1 LAYIIDL
8 PVGIPLVSTHADIP
22 YTVTF
27 LPWLRLQE
35 SVEINDVVFWPFP
48 LERKKFIPNERLRH
62 QLQLVFKGYKDPT
75 GKPIS
80 KLTIA
85 SFHNEPFKDLTNE
98 EAKLMAELVRLLA
111 FSVMAENQ
119 YYRQGGRYFNS
130 THFQHMHQRFRLGS
144 KYIAPHT
151 RRRDGSTWHG
161 GYKHGELKFS
171 VPLQAWGLHDATPNI
186 SLLHSLGIL
195 LDKTTA
201 DAAAVRQAINWYLLA
216 NGDSESVSVETEM
229 IMMGSAFE
237 ALFQTKDAQ
246 EKKAALMDRLPN
258 LFSGYLTK
266 KTRKAAMDGS
276 LATRSWKIRW
286 IDEFY
291 WLRSKMIHG
300 GKIDHKRM
308 VWDFQEHLTIA
319 AITLQ
324 ISVKLVLA
332 HKGSYSLSSDDAV
345 FANGIDHFI
354 ANGKLSESKLVKT
367 RRNVWLDKAAQ
378 QAWADLHPK
387 K

>member
-1 LAYIIDL
+1 
-8 PVGIPLVSTHADIP
+8 VTTHDDTLH
-22 YTVTF
+22 TVTF

-35 SVEINDVVFWPFP
+35 SVEINGVVFWPFP
-48 LERKKFIPNERLRH
+48 MEIKKFDPNKRFKH
-62 QLQLVFKGYKDPT
+62 QLQLIFRGYKDPT
-75 GKPIS
+75 GKPTN
-80 KLTIA
+80 KLTVA

-98 EAKLMAELVRLLA
+98 KAKLMTELVRLLA

-151 RRRDGSTWHG
+151 RRRDSSTYHG

-171 VPLQAWGLHDATPNI
+171 IPLQAWGLHDATPNI
-186 SLLHSLGIL
+186 SLLHSLDVL

-201 DAAAVRQAINWYLLA
+201 DAAAVRQTINWYLLA

-229 IMMGSAFE
+229 ILMGNAFE
-237 ALFQTKDAQ
+237 ALFQIQDTQ

-276 LATRSWKIRW
+276 IATRSWKIRW

-291 WLRSKMIHG
+291 WLRSKIIHG

-308 VWDFQEHLTIA
+308 VWNFQEHLTIA
-319 AITLQ
+319 AIILQ
-324 ISVKLVLA
+324 IAVKLVLA
-332 HKGSYSLSSDDAV
+332 NKGSYSLSSDDAV

-354 ANGKLSESKLVKT
+354 ANGKLSESKLVET
-367 RRNVWLDKAAQ
+367 RENVCLDIAVRKA
-378 QAWADLHPK
+378 WDTLHPK

>member
-1 LAYIIDL
+1 MT
-8 PVGIPLVSTHADIP
+8 THADIP

-35 SVEINDVVFWPFP
+35 SVEINGVVFWPFP
-48 LERKKFIPNERLRH
+48 METKKFDPNKRFKH
-62 QLQLVFKGYKDPT
+62 QLQRIFRGYKDPT
-75 GKPIS
+75 GKPTN
-80 KLTIA
+80 KLTVA
-85 SFHNEPFKDLTNE
+85 SFHNEPFKDLTDE
-98 EAKLMAELVRLLA
+98 KAKLMTELVRFLA

-151 RRRDGSTWHG
+151 RRRDGSTYHG

-171 VPLQAWGLHDATPNI
+171 IPLQAWGLHDATPNI
-186 SLLHSLGIL
+186 SLLHSLDVL
-195 LDKTTA
+195 LNKTTA
-201 DAAAVRQAINWYLLA
+201 DAAAVRQTINWYLLA

-229 IMMGSAFE
+229 ILMGSAFE
-237 ALFQTKDAQ
+237 ALFQIQDTQ

-276 LATRSWKIRW
+276 IATRSWKIRW

-291 WLRSKMIHG
+291 WLRSKIIHG

-308 VWDFQEHLTIA
+308 VWNFQEHLTIA
-319 AITLQ
+319 AIILQ
-324 ISVKLVLA
+324 IAVKLVLA
-332 HKGSYSLSSDDAV
+332 NKGSYSLSSDDAV
-345 FANGIDHFI
+345 FADGIDHFI
-354 ANGKLSESKLVKT
+354 ANGKLSESKLIET
-367 RRNVWLDKAAQ
+367 RENVCLDIAVRKA
-378 QAWADLHPK
+378 WDTLHPK

>member
-1 LAYIIDL
+1 ME
-8 PVGIPLVSTHADIP
+8 T
-22 YTVTF
+22 
-27 LPWLRLQE
+27 
-35 SVEINDVVFWPFP
+35 
-48 LERKKFIPNERLRH
+48 KKLDPNKRFKH
-62 QLQLVFKGYKDPT
+62 QLQLIFRGYKDPT
-75 GKPIS
+75 GKPTN
-80 KLTIA
+80 KLTVV
-85 SFHNEPFKDLTNE
+85 SFHNEPFKDLTDE
-98 EAKLMAELVRLLA
+98 EAKLMTELVRLLA

-144 KYIAPHT
+144 NYIAPHT
-151 RRRDGSTWHG
+151 RRRDGSAYHG

-171 VPLQAWGLHDATPNI
+171 IPLQAWGLHDATPNI
-186 SLLHSLGIL
+186 SLLHSLGLL

-216 NGDSESVSVETEM
+216 NGDSESASVETEM
-229 IMMGSAFE
+229 IMMGNAFE
-237 ALFQTKDAQ
+237 ALFQVQDTQ

-258 LFSGYLTK
+258 LFSGCLTK
-266 KTRKAAMDGS
+266 KTRKAAIDGS
-276 LATRSWKIRW
+276 IATRSWKVRW

-291 WLRSKMIHG
+291 WLRSKIIHG

-319 AITLQ
+319 AIILQ
-324 ISVKLVLA
+324 IAVKLILA
-332 HKGSYSLSSDDAV
+332 NKGSYSLSSDDAV

-354 ANGKLSESKLVKT
+354 ANGKLSESKLVET
-367 RRNVWLDKAAQ
+367 RENVCLDIAARKA
-378 QAWADLHPK
+378 WDTLHPK